1 MKEFGR
7 IDRLKVK
14 IVCGGVYYIPNPNVV
29 CCVVLVP
36 CCTVDGGTGVVEG
49 SAVDGKFVVWCCDD
63 GWTVACVV
71 VGLFVIIWVVSL
83 IIKHCSL
90 LSLLLFH
97 FIYSD
102 HIQLNKLIM

>member
-1 MKEFGR
+1 MW
-7 IDRLKVK
+7 
-14 IVCGGVYYIPNPNVV
+14 GVYYVPNANVV

-36 CCTVDGGTGVVEG
+36 CCAVDGGTGVFEG
-49 SAVDGKFVVWCCDD
+49 SAVDGKFVVCCCDD

-71 VGLFVIIWVVSL
+71 VGLFVIICVVSL
-83 IIKHCSL
+83 IIKHCCL

-97 FIYSD
+97 FIYSE